1 MNYVSGMSQ
10 TLAERVEQLEQKFAE
25 FNGKAMTS
33 PRKKNPWRT
42 FGAFQNDSDF
52 EEAVRLG
59 REYREQQTYER
70 EIAGS

>member
-1 MNYVSGMSQ
+1 MSHS
-10 TLAERVEQLEQKFAE
+10 LEERMEQLEQQFARLSV
-25 FNGKAMTS
+25 KVMAS

-42 FGAFQNDSDF
+42 FGAFRNDSDF

-70 EIAGS
+70 ETAGS

>member
-1 MNYVSGMSQ
+1 MV
-10 TLAERVEQLEQKFAE
+10 
-25 FNGKAMTS
+25 S

-42 FGAFQNDSDF
+42 FGVFQDDSDF